1 MRPTKLTAFFL
12 AAVMGAMSMENVPAS
27 GEEASSLLDSGISY
41 TESTETIQNPGAGY
55 SSTLWY
61 SCKPGD
67 TPVYNPTGNLMLIL
81 VDIGGFSSGVNGT
94 TDEEGNYTPGT
105 DYDLDETFFTNLRK
119 TLQHAR
125 ENGCTIALRFR
136 YDANGYLNPEPA
148 TYDKMVEHIRQI
160 EADGLLEDY
169 KDILAFVESG
179 FVGSWGEHW
188 GGKYCSFEDKARLL
202 DLLLEVVPEE
212 IPVTVRTPLTFTT
225 WAGIEYEDIDEYIAE
240 PGSEAARVCLY
251 NDGYMGSNSDLGTY
265 HDRERDLK
273 WVARQSITSYYGGE
287 FSGNL
292 EFAQQYDT
300 YLPEN
305 AIPEMYQTHLSY
317 INSNIYQLYKDY
329 TFGAEYDLE
338 GVDNSAYYGETV
350 WKFMRDHLG
359 YRFVVRDSDLSGE
372 VEQGGILTLQAD
384 IENTGFSNP
393 IMEQKAQLILEKDG
407 NYICTEVDVDTRQW
421 YSCTT
426 VSPEFQMKLPG
437 GLEPGAWNV
446 YFKLSVGDNTLN
458 QAAMRS
464 VQFAND
470 GTWSAALGANYMGR
484 FTVTESDDAA
494 QRTDGAFYQVNAEN
508 SVAQSDGEMYTV
520 NEIASA
526 DGVMTTAS
534 ERDESLK
541 YDETDTGNTLYVTN
555 DEKYL
560 YVMAE
565 IHHEA
570 AAPVY
575 NLKIKNTNTN
585 KEYWLYYQG
594 NGFIYFNNGTPYG
607 CIQKHS
613 GSTVEFRIPMG
624 ELCGLEP
631 GAVLSNIRVA
641 IQDEKNSWTNV
652 GEVNSGEYIVSGNFN
667 VYTAK
672 QRVYL
677 TEGESRSLHV
687 RTMAEGLTCQWLKD
701 GVPIEGAVGTEYRLT
716 AAAESNGLYS
726 VEITSESGVTRT
738 VEVCEVLDIFG
749 AAVRGDVNQD
759 GAFSLLDAVMLQKY
773 LAAAEDLS
781 QAQKIAGDMDENGCV
796 NIFDLSMMKAQLAA
810 DSQSERNV

>member
-1 MRPTKLTAFFL
+1 MKLLRLSALLL
-12 AAVMGAMSMENVPAS
+12 AAVMGMISMGNPAVS
-27 GEEASSLLDSGISY
+27 GEEAPALLDSGISY

-202 DLLLEVVPEE
+202 DLLLEIVPEE

-225 WAGIEYEDIDEYIAE
+225 WAGIEYENIDEYIAE
-240 PGSEAARVCLY
+240 PGSDAARVCLY

-273 WVARQSITSYYGGE
+273 WVARQSVTSYYGGE

-329 TFGAEYDLE
+329 TFGAEYDVE

-384 IENTGFSNP
+384 IENTGFANP

-426 VSPEFQMKLPG
+426 ASPEFQMRLPG
-437 GLEPGAWNV
+437 GLEPGEWNV
-446 YFKLSVGDNTLN
+446 YFKLSVGDNTLS

-464 VQFAND
+464 VQFANN
-470 GTWSAALGANYMGR
+470 GTWSSALGANYMGR

-494 QRTDGAFYQVNAEN
+494 QRTDGAFYQMNAEN

-594 NGFIYFNNGTPYG
+594 NGFIYFNNGKPYG
-607 CIQKHS
+607 CVQKHS

-652 GEVNSGEYIVSGNFN
+652 GEVNSGEYVVSGNFN

-672 QRVYL
+672 QHVYL
-677 TEGESRSLHV
+677 IEGESRSLHV
-687 RTMAEGLTCQWLKD
+687 RTMAEGLTYQWLKD
-701 GVPIEGAVGTEYRLT
+701 GVPIEGAVVTEYMLT
-716 AAAESNGLYS
+716 TAVAESKGLYS
-726 VEITSESGVTRT
+726 VEITSESGVTKT
-738 VEVCEVLDIFG
+738 VEVCEVLDVLSE
-749 AAVRGDVNQD
+749 AVRGDVNQD
-759 GAFSLLDAVMLQKY
+759 GVFSLLDAVQLQKY
-773 LAAAEDLS
+773 LVTVETLS

-810 DSQSERNV
+810 DSQ